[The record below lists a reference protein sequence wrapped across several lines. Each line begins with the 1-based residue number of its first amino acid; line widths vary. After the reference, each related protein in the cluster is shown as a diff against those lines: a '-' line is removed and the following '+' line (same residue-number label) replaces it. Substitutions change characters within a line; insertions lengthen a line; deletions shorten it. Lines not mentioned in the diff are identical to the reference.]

1 MGKNGTIV
9 IADDEANIRRVLEAI
24 FTKEGYDVLIAENGK
39 AALGLV
45 SENPDVDVVISDL
58 IMPDMSGVDVL
69 EAVKQI
75 NPSISVLMITAHG
88 TIKSAVDAMRLGAF
102 DYITKPFDMDEIKVV
117 VKKALERNQL
127 IDENRELRQQLKTRY
142 RFDNIVGNSG
152 KMQDVYRL
160 VERVA
165 DSRATVLIR
174 GESGTGKEL
183 IARALHYNSGRAN
196 KSFVPVACIA
206 LAETILESELFG
218 HEKGAFTGAIGTKVG
233 RFEAA
238 DGGTLFLDEIGDIPG
253 TVQMKLL
260 RVIQE
265 REFERVGGLKPIK
278 VDVRLVTATNQDLE
292 KAVKENKFREDLY
305 YRLQVVQINLPPLR
319 EKREDIPP
327 LVEHFINMYARD
339 NGKAIKFAGPEALEL
354 MTAYNWPGNVRE
366 LENTIERAIVL
377 ADTNAQLITPDLL
390 PMSVQMAAQPA

>member
-1 MGKNGTIV
+1 
-9 IADDEANIRRVLEAI
+9 
-24 FTKEGYDVLIAENGK
+24 
-39 AALGLV
+39 
-45 SENPDVDVVISDL
+45 
-58 IMPDMSGVDVL
+58 
-69 EAVKQI
+69 
-75 NPSISVLMITAHG
+75 
-88 TIKSAVDAMRLGAF
+88 
-102 DYITKPFDMDEIKVV
+102 
-117 VKKALERNQL
+117 
-127 IDENRELRQQLKTRY
+127 
-142 RFDNIVGNSG
+142 
-152 KMQDVYRL
+152 
-160 VERVA
+160 
-165 DSRATVLIR
+165 
-174 GESGTGKEL
+174 
-183 IARALHYNSGRAN
+183 
-196 KSFVPVACIA
+196 
-206 LAETILESELFG
+206 LESELFG